1 MSLISRSRY
10 ALNARGTLGFD
21 AAALSAIAM
30 SKVMESQVG
39 ELLALMRSPDA
50 SVDAKVAGINDVKSG
65 IKHFN
70 VPDASVPQLFDI
82 LRLAMQ
88 SQNATLVTSG
98 FGMFW
103 CASLRR
109 SLIDNAQVP
118 SVIF

>member
-1 MSLISRSRY
+1 
-10 ALNARGTLGFD
+10 
-21 AAALSAIAM
+21 M

-39 ELLALMRSPDA
+39 ELLTLMRSPDV
-50 SVDAKVAGINDVKSG
+50 SVDVKISGINDVKSG

-88 SQNATLVTSG
+88 SQNVTLVTSG

-103 CASLRR
+103 W
-109 SLIDNAQVP
+109 VP
-118 SVIF
+118 L

>member
-1 MSLISRSRY
+1 MPISLTSMSRY
-10 ALNARGTLGFD
+10 CPNARGKSFGID
-21 AAALSAIAM
+21 PVALSAIAM

-39 ELLALMRSPDA
+39 ELLTLMRNPDA
-50 SVDAKVAGINDVKSG
+50 SVDAKISSINDVKSG

-98 FGMFW
+98 FGM
-103 CASLRR
+103 S
-109 SLIDNAQVP
+109 
-118 SVIF
+118 